1 LKGGKNKMKKVAII
15 CGTGV
20 ATSTVVVGKIKSFL
34 ENKGIKATII
44 QSKVSDIANRS
55 EDFDLIISTTH
66 VPSTVKTQTISGVP
80 ILTGV
85 GADAVFNKIAEALS

>member
-1 LKGGKNKMKKVAII
+1 MKKVAII

-20 ATSTVVVGKIKSFL
+20 ATSTIVVGKVKSFL
-34 ENKGIKATII
+34 ENKWIKAAII
-44 QSKVSDIANRS
+44 QSKISDIANRS

-85 GADAVFNKIAEALS
+85 GADVVFNKIAEALS